1 MIRPSSPIECSD
13 AVLQET
19 FKNPAAG
26 YTQLALSAIAGRGQ
40 ARGMRLGYHSITW
53 GGVVGDATGVTSV
66 KDLYYRANGSMEQ
79 AVTDIAAS
87 GYAGTE
93 MFDGNLVL
101 YADRPDDLRALL
113 ARAGLELV
121 SVYTGGNFI
130 YDEILA
136 EELHRIRRAAEL
148 AATFGA
154 QRLVVGGGA
163 RRASGTQNIDYE
175 RLAAALDRVT
185 DIAEEHGL
193 TASYH
198 PHLTTIVESPDELA
212 RLLPRTRIGFCPDTA
227 HLAAGGG
234 DPAELIRRY
243 PDRIRHVHLKDLR
256 SDPFGWLPLGQGVL
270 DFADIMRALRDT
282 GYDSWLIVEL
292 DDYDGDP
299 REAAQ
304 ISKTYL
310 DGLLKDLSA

>member
-1 MIRPSSPIECSD
+1 
-13 AVLQET
+13 
-19 FKNPAAG
+19 
-26 YTQLALSAIAGRGQ
+26 
-40 ARGMRLGYHSITW
+40 MRLGYHSITW

-66 KDLYYRANGSMEQ
+66 KDLYYRANGPMEQ
-79 AVTDIAAS
+79 AVTDIAAA

-93 MFDGNLVL
+93 MFDGNLVP
-101 YADRPDDLRALL
+101 YADRPDDLRNLL
-113 ARAGLELV
+113 TRAGLELV

-130 YDEILA
+130 YDEILP

-163 RRASGTQNIDYE
+163 RRASGTQDLDYE

-256 SDPFGWLPLGQGVL
+256 LDPFSWLPLGQGVL
-270 DFADIMRALRDT
+270 DFADIVRAIREA
-282 GYDSWLIVEL
+282 GYDSWLMVEL

-299 REAAQ
+299 REAAE

-310 DGLLKDLSA
+310 DGLLKDVPV

>member
-1 MIRPSSPIECSD
+1 
-13 AVLQET
+13 
-19 FKNPAAG
+19 
-26 YTQLALSAIAGRGQ
+26 
-40 ARGMRLGYHSITW
+40 MRLGYHSITW

-79 AVTDIAAS
+79 AITDIAAA

-93 MFDGNLVL
+93 LFDGNLVP
-101 YADRPDDLRALL
+101 YADRPQELRDLLQ
-113 ARAGLELV
+113 RAGLELV

-130 YDEILA
+130 YDEILP

-148 AATFGA
+148 AAAVGA

-163 RRASGTQNIDYE
+163 RRAAGTQDTDYE

-193 TASYH
+193 AASYH

-234 DPAELIRRY
+234 DPAALIRQY
-243 PDRIRHVHLKDLR
+243 PDRIGHVHLKDLR
-256 SDPFGWLPLGQGVL
+256 LDPLRFLPLGQGVL
-270 DFADIMRALRDT
+270 DFADVLRAVREA
-282 GYDSWLIVEL
+282 GYDSWLVVEL
-292 DDYDGDP
+292 DDYDADP
-299 REAAQ
+299 REAAE

-310 DGLLKDLSA
+310 DGLLKDVSA

>member
-1 MIRPSSPIECSD
+1 
-13 AVLQET
+13 
-19 FKNPAAG
+19 
-26 YTQLALSAIAGRGQ
+26 
-40 ARGMRLGYHSITW
+40 MRVGYHSITW

-79 AVTDIAAS
+79 AFTDIAAA

-93 MFDGNLVL
+93 LFDGNLVP
-101 YADRPDDLRALL
+101 YADRPHELRALL
-113 ARAGLELV
+113 EQAGLELV
-121 SVYTGGNFI
+121 SVYTGANFV
-130 YDEILA
+130 YDEILPD
-136 EELHRIRRAAEL
+136 ELYRIRRAAEM
-148 AATFGA
+148 AATAGA

-163 RRASGTQNIDYE
+163 RRAAGTQDTDYE

-234 DPAELIRRY
+234 DPAALIRRY

-256 SDPFGWLPLGQGVL
+256 LDPFGWLPLGQGVL
-270 DFADIMRALRDT
+270 DLPDIVRAVQES

-292 DDYDGDP
+292 DSYDGHP
-299 REAAQ
+299 RAAAEQ
-304 ISKTYL
+304 SL
-310 DGLLKDLSA
+310 AHLRQLLADAGV